1 MAKTAKK
8 SPTIF
13 YWLSLLS
20 AAGIIV
26 MMFLNWFTFQVTS
39 FNEAADANLNGSYG
53 LAEIG
58 TFLTDAHRYVQIEG
72 DSWIP
77 LAATIAM
84 YTVVALQGI
93 YILWALITIRRTPPR
108 GILSSAVALVVSVG
122 FLVAHALLG
131 SYILQNQVD
140 EYDHIEFFT
149 SACPYIVIMLA
160 VATVVFALLNRQ
172 ESRALYAVKH
182 PRAFVFPPQNPEPV

>member
-26 MMFLNWFTFQVTS
+26 MMFFNWFTFQATTFGNDNVLENYS
-39 FNEAADANLNGSYG
+39 LMQIDR
-53 LAEIG
+53 
-58 TFLTDAHRYVQIEG
+58 FLTTVSKYVPIGGE
-72 DSWIP
+72 SWVP
-77 LAATIAM
+77 TAAIVAM
-84 YTVVALQGI
+84 IVVVALQVI
-93 YILWALITIRRTPPR
+93 YIIWALITVRRTPPR
-108 GILSSAVALVVSVG
+108 GIVPAIAAVIVGGG
-122 FLVAHALLG
+122 FLVGHAMFG
-131 SYILQNQVD
+131 SYIMKEQLD
-140 EYDHIEFFT
+140 EYVHIEFYTAPF
-149 SACPYIVIMLA
+149 PYIVIMLA

>member
-39 FNEAADANLNGSYG
+39 FNEAADANLNGSFS
-53 LAEIG
+53 LAEVQ
-58 TFLTDAHRYVQIEG
+58 TFLDGAGRFVKME
-72 DSWIP
+72 DMSWIP
-77 LAATIAM
+77 LAANVLK
-84 YTVVALQGI
+84 YGVVAFQAL
-93 YILWALITIRRTPPR
+93 YIIWTLVTIRRTPPR
-108 GILSSAVALVVSVG
+108 GILSSVIALAGSAG
-122 FLVAHALLG
+122 FLSIYAWL
-131 SYILQNQVD
+131 STYIAQNQID
-140 EYDHIEFFT
+140 EFDHIEFFT

-182 PRAFVFPPQNPEPV
+182 PRAFVFPPPNPETV